1 MSLPSSDPLLAARS
15 AFDNWRASNSKHSR
29 IPPHLWHIAIAL
41 LDHYP
46 LSVVASQLRLNSA
59 RLRRHLNS
67 SSASLTQAS
76 QPAQNFIQISDA
88 DLNILN
94 TTPQSINADQDRKL
108 HSDAAN
114 LRLVIERPDG
124 SRLSL
129 SVPASNWTH
138 LDSLCSSFI
147 RYR

>member
-1 MSLPSSDPLLAARS
+1 MSLSSSDPLLAARS

-29 IPPHLWHIAIAL
+29 IPPHLWQIAIAL

-46 LSVVASQLRLNSA
+46 LSVVATQLHLNSA

-76 QPAQNFIQISDA
+76 HPAQNFIQISEA
-88 DLNILN
+88 DLNIGN
-94 TTPQSINADQDRKL
+94 STSQSINADQHCHL
-108 HSDAAN
+108 HSLAST

-129 SVPASNWTH
+129 SVPSSNWPH

-147 RYR
+147 QYR